1 MRGNEV
7 IFDKNYYLNE
17 FDWKF
22 HFKCNTLSSGI
33 EFKLIEKDFSIWSI
47 WFDLIG
53 TFIGN
58 GIDYYWGSILLVF

>member
-33 EFKLIEKDFSIWSI
+33 EFKLIEKDFSI
-47 WFDLIG
+47 
-53 TFIGN
+53 
-58 GIDYYWGSILLVF
+58 